1 MLEFPV
7 WRNLA
12 ASRPRAAAGRGR
24 GTHQPPR
31 GGVDAGGVGAVGGA
45 GEEVARTAT
54 HSSGRTETASESC
67 KLAQKLQPDWEQMD
81 GRERRKKEQEAE
93 IDTKR
98 RAMLAGTG
106 RNTDSVRA
114 PVPLHRPFPAKR

>member
-54 HSSGRTETASESC
+54 HSSGRTG
-67 KLAQKLQPDWEQMD
+67 
-81 GRERRKKEQEAE
+81 GREGLAALVPPPRRPPLREAC
-93 IDTKR
+93 
-98 RAMLAGTG
+98 
-106 RNTDSVRA
+106 
-114 PVPLHRPFPAKR
+114 PAVAAAASAAAAAAAAAS